1 VILLNPNHL
10 LLKEANVKEFI
21 ENIARALVDH
31 PDSVIVSEVEG
42 EKTTVY
48 ELRVAQEDLGK
59 VIGRKGQ
66 TAKAIRTIIAAVSAK
81 KGKRALLEIL
91 E

>member
-1 VILLNPNHL
+1 M
-10 LLKEANVKEFI
+10 KEFI

-31 PDSVIVSEVEG
+31 PDSVKVTEIEG

-48 ELRVAQEDLGK
+48 ELRVYSEDLGK

-66 TAKAIRTIIAAVSAK
+66 TAKAIRTLISAISAK

>member
-1 VILLNPNHL
+1 M
-10 LLKEANVKEFI
+10 KEFI
-21 ENIARALVDH
+21 ENIAKQLVDH
-31 PDSVIVSEVEG
+31 PDSVSVTEIEG

-48 ELRVAQEDLGK
+48 ELRVYADDLGK

-81 KGKRALLEIL
+81 QGKRALLEIL

>member
-1 VILLNPNHL
+1 
-10 LLKEANVKEFI
+10 VKEFI
-21 ENIARALVDH
+21 ENIARALVDQ
-31 PDSVIVSEVEG
+31 PDSVKVTEIEG

-48 ELRVAQEDLGK
+48 ELRVYSEDLGK

-66 TAKAIRTIIAAVSAK
+66 TAKAIRTLISAVSAK

>member
-1 VILLNPNHL
+1 
-10 LLKEANVKEFI
+10 VKEFI
-21 ENIARALVDH
+21 ENIARALVDQ
-31 PDSVIVSEVEG
+31 PDSVKVTEIEG

-48 ELRVAQEDLGK
+48 ELRVYSEDLGK

-66 TAKAIRTIIAAVSAK
+66 TAKAIRTLISAISAK

>member
-1 VILLNPNHL
+1 M
-10 LLKEANVKEFI
+10 KEFI

-31 PDSVIVSEVEG
+31 PDSVNVTEIEG

-48 ELRVAQEDLGK
+48 ELRVFQDDLGK

-66 TAKAIRTIIAAVSAK
+66 TAKAIRTIIAAISAK

>member
-1 VILLNPNHL
+1 M
-10 LLKEANVKEFI
+10 KEFI
-21 ENIARALVDH
+21 EFIARALVDN
-31 PDSVIVSEVEG
+31 PNSVDVSEVEG

-48 ELRVAQEDLGK
+48 ELRVAPEDLGK

-66 TAKAIRTIIAAVSAK
+66 TAKAIRTLIAAVSAK

>member
-1 VILLNPNHL
+1 M
-10 LLKEANVKEFI
+10 KEFI

-31 PDSVIVSEVEG
+31 PDSVSITEIEG

-48 ELRVAQEDLGK
+48 ELRVYSEDLGK

-66 TAKAIRTIIAAVSAK
+66 TAKAIRTLIAAVSAK